1 MRQRRTPRL
10 PEVVI
15 VAANPPCAFRTLA
28 GTLHSRFRGVTTWRV
43 FIDALS
49 RYVLVEALDAT
60 DTLGTMRIA
69 TPTAAEIANAFLI

>member
-1 MRQRRTPRL
+1 
-10 PEVVI
+10 
-15 VAANPPCAFRTLA
+15 
-28 GTLHSRFRGVTTWRV
+28 V